1 MSRSRARTGWGVVG
15 GVLFL
20 VTLLAVLLS
29 AMGLWRWFVRVTA
42 PALVDLPG
50 GGWTAGALLG
60 LLSVAGWAGGAWCS
74 SPDRDRTQG
83 RTQGPGRDRSRSQG
97 QARDE
102 AQGPQRGRSGGA
114 RAGLLAGGAVC
125 WTVAFGAPMY
135 VLGALP
141 GRNCRSGGAMCAYL
155 PGTGSALLAYAA
167 TAALLGF
174 LRYRRRGAVTAARRA
189 EERARMRRLRK
200 KGKGRSRAARSS

>member
-1 MSRSRARTGWGVVG
+1 MNRFGRTADRVRGVFRSRAGWGIAG

-20 VTLLAVLLS
+20 AALLAVLLF
-29 AMGLWRWFVRVTA
+29 AMGLWKWFVRLTA

-50 GGWTAGALLG
+50 GGWTAGAVLG
-60 LLSVAGWAGGAWCS
+60 LLSVAGWAGGTWFS
-74 SPDRDRTQG
+74 SPERNRDRDRT
-83 RTQGPGRDRSRSQG
+83 RP
-97 QARDE
+97 
-102 AQGPQRGRSGGA
+102 A
-114 RAGLLAGGAVC
+114 RAGLAIGGAVC

-141 GRNCRSGGAMCAYL
+141 GRNCRSGSAMCAYI
-155 PGTGSALLAYAA
+155 PGTGGAFLSYAA
-167 TAALLGF
+167 TAALLGG
-174 LRYRRRGAVTAARRA
+174 LWYRWRGTVTAARRA

>member
-1 MSRSRARTGWGVVG
+1 MNRFGRTVNRVRDRFRSRAGWGIAG

-20 VTLLAVLLS
+20 AALLAVLLF
-29 AMGLWRWFVRVTA
+29 AMGLWKWFVRRTA

-50 GGWTAGALLG
+50 GGWTAGAVLG
-60 LLSVAGWAGGAWCS
+60 LLSVAGWAGGAWFS
-74 SPDRDRTQG
+74 SPERNRDRG
-83 RTQGPGRDRSRSQG
+83 RTRR
-97 QARDE
+97 
-102 AQGPQRGRSGGA
+102 A
-114 RAGLLAGGAVC
+114 RAGLAIGGALC

-141 GRNCRSGGAMCAYL
+141 GRNCRSGATTCAYI
-155 PGTGSALLAYAA
+155 PGTGGAFLSYAA
-167 TAALLGF
+167 TAALLGW
-174 LRYRRRGAVTAARRA
+174 LWYRRRGTVTAARRA